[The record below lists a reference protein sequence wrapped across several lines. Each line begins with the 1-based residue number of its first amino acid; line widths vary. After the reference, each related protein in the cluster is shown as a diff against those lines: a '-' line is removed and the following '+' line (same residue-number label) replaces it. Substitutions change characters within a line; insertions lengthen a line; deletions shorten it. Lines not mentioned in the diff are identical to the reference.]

1 MKSRQNISGSRRKFL
16 RDGLKLAGLSAL
28 LLPVQKILASKI
40 TVLDTSIRKLYKF
53 LPLDRLVLNTKTKV
67 IHLPSGRIFAKYPT
81 IKRQAI
87 IGSANW
93 EAEVKPPYHFNKEK
107 SGIIIEML
115 ALTRLA
121 TGITDRTLTDA
132 YRILSIA
139 FTGTYKNK
147 SGIVS
152 NKYNFRLHHLL
163 LQTISLNNT
172 YPASQKWEK
181 FQLAIARINYNLKD
195 TKPLPRFME
204 WLKSK
209 TEFDKKASYILQN
222 KQTYISRL
230 AKRASQY
237 KL

>member
-1 MKSRQNISGSRRKFL
+1 MNPKQNIHDTRRRFL
-16 RDGLKLAGLSAL
+16 SNGLKLGGLSAIL
-28 LLPVQKILASKI
+28 MPFQKILALKMA
-40 TVLDTSIRKLYKF
+40 VLDISIRKLYKF

-67 IHLPSGRIFAKYPT
+67 VHLPSGRIFSKYPT
-81 IKRQAI
+81 IKRQVI
-87 IGSANW
+87 IGPAIW
-93 EAEVKPPYHFNKEK
+93 EMEVRPPYHFNKEK

-115 ALTRLA
+115 VLTRLA
-121 TGITDRTLTDA
+121 MGITDRTLADA

-139 FTGTYKNK
+139 FTGTYRNK
-147 SGIVS
+147 TGIVF

-163 LQTISLNNT
+163 LQTIALNTT
-172 YPASQKWEK
+172 YPAAQKWEK
-181 FQLAIARINYNLKD
+181 FQLATARINYNLKD

>member
-1 MKSRQNISGSRRKFL
+1 MNSGQNRYGSRRRFL
-16 RDGLKLAGLSAL
+16 GYGLKLAGLSTIL
-28 LLPVQKILASKI
+28 MPFQKIFASKMA
-40 TVLDTSIRKLYKF
+40 VLDTSIRKLYKF
-53 LPLDRLVLNTKTKV
+53 LPIDRLVLNTKTKV
-67 IHLPSGRIFAKYPT
+67 VHLPSGKIFAKYPT

-93 EAEVKPPYHFNKEK
+93 EVDVKPPYHFNKEK

-121 TGITDRTLTDA
+121 AGITDRTLTDA

-139 FTGTYKNK
+139 FTGTYKSKN
-147 SGIVS
+147 GITV

-163 LQTISLNNT
+163 LQTIALNNT
-172 YPASQKWEK
+172 YPAAQKWEK
-181 FQLAIARINYNLKD
+181 FQLATARINYNLKD
-195 TKPLPRFME
+195 EKPLPKFME

-230 AKRASQY
+230 AKRASLY

>member
-1 MKSRQNISGSRRKFL
+1 MNFRQNISDSRRRFL
-16 RDGLKLAGLSAL
+16 SYGLKLGGLSAL
-28 LLPVQKILASKI
+28 QLPFQKILASKM
-40 TVLDTSIRKLYKF
+40 TVLDTSIKKLYKF
-53 LPLDRLVLNTKTKV
+53 LSLDRLVLNTKTKV
-67 IHLPSGRIFAKYPT
+67 VHLPSGRIFAKYPT
-81 IKRQAI
+81 IKRQVI

-93 EAEVKPPYHFNKEK
+93 EVEVRPPYRFNKEK

-132 YRILSIA
+132 HRILSIA
-139 FTGTYKNK
+139 FIGTYKNK
-147 SGIVS
+147 SGIIF

-163 LQTISLNNT
+163 LQTIALNNT
-172 YPASQKWEK
+172 YPATQKWEK
-181 FQLAIARINYNLKD
+181 FQQATARINYNLKD

-209 TEFDKKASYILQN
+209 TEFDKKVSYILQN

-230 AKRASQY
+230 AKRASLY